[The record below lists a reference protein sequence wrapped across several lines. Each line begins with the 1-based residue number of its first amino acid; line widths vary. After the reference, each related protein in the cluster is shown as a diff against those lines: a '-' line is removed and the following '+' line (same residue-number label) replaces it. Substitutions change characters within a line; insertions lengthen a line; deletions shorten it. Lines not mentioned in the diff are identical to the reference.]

1 MLGASGKVMFPAP
14 GPQLMI
20 QQVQHWQSPYPPPE
34 HIKEYEAIL
43 PGTFDRIIKMA
54 EEAQRAQIDS
64 TRRAQ
69 DNILADSKR
78 GNYLGAIVTVLAMI
92 CAMVCVYKSAIWIA
106 SVFLSLPVMSVGK
119 ALIESAKARH
129 DPTQSQSAQPPGQQ
143 PVAQKPT

>member
-69 DNILADSKR
+69 DNIDLAPHNSHR
-78 GNYLGAIVTVLAMI
+78 PAHGR
-92 CAMVCVYKSAIWIA
+92 
-106 SVFLSLPVMSVGK
+106 
-119 ALIESAKARH
+119 AR
-129 DPTQSQSAQPPGQQ
+129 
-143 PVAQKPT
+143 KL